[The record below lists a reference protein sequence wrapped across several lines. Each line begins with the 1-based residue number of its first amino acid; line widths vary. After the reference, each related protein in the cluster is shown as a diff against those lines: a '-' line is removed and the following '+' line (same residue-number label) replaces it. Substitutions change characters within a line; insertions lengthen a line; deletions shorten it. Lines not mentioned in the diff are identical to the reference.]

1 MAAPQNLEAVTPI
14 LESYLTEF
22 KSWVFSVAISPQGRE
37 WVAVGLKNGTIEIWN
52 LLTKTRFL
60 SSEGLEGH
68 RGAIW
73 SVAFNHN
80 GTQLVSGGSDQTVRL
95 WDVTKTT
102 IISVSSPL
110 WIHEDFVKS
119 VAFNHNST
127 QVVSGSDDKTVRLW
141 DATRLQIIAFQSLFH
156 KDFVKSVAFNYDGS
170 MLVSGG
176 RDNMVRLW
184 DVKTGQAINRP
195 LWVHDDFIRSVA
207 FSPDGSMVMSGSRD
221 KTVKLWNVATGQAI
235 GEPFYHTDDVRSV
248 AFSLDGSMFVSG
260 SSDNKVRLWDIS
272 DPGHQQQIII
282 GEHENPVYSV
292 AFDPQEE
299 DIIISASTD
308 GIKVWRLNVH
318 RVAQAF
324 SNDKANGKD
333 TLGIKKELESLADVL
348 MLRSLEPPLAMA
360 ILGSWG
366 SGKSFG
372 MNLIEKRITAIR
384 CQKLNGE
391 KTWGNTGKEK
401 DLSVFVGHV
410 YQIKFNAWS
419 YAKSNLWASL
429 MQTIFEQLDRQLTLE
444 KQLGEVS
451 NLLDGGEVWKA
462 LNQMSDSDR
471 NAILESELAPEVFA
485 KLEDG
490 NNALWDILSKVRKE
504 EQEKL
509 KKSESELDI
518 LEIEV
523 RSKNEEIEKKVTQEF
538 ENKSRIIIFLTQFK
552 ELRKADFGDSILK
565 DFLNDYG
572 FKNQQD
578 LENRFPIFKDLDKL
592 QESDLVEK
600 IQDLIKNPNSEIE
613 NTIENIIKQSEKIKN
628 FVEEQPSEIVG
639 LIEIIQKDKST
650 LYRFLLVISLPF
662 ISYFLIVNVLPTV
675 LPWLTTVS
683 TIPAIGFGIEILRKS
698 RNFQRRVSRLFQV
711 AKESIEKE
719 KQKLAADK
727 DKKIQSEID
736 RQNSEQQRKIEKL
749 KDQIQRQKQR
759 IGLTGKYKSLLDF
772 VNTRLDDNSYQKLLG
787 LMHQI
792 QDDLAD
798 LSDHLTYKPE
808 KINNPDK
815 LEVLKVHFPRGPA
828 RIVLYIDDLDRCPPD
843 KVVEVLE
850 AVQLLLNTEIFI
862 IVLAID
868 DRYIGRALEQVYE
881 GVLKR
886 GATPSGID
894 YLEKIIQIPYRMRPI
909 NKDMTEKFLRSLI
922 DIEDKPQEDQP
933 QKEKI
938 TIWEDNSEKGNME
951 LSTYS
956 DKISEPINEE
966 NYNKEND
973 SEKTPSSENQTSLV
987 DFQKVTSQKFTS
999 EEVQWISECCKCVDL
1014 NPRTTKR
1021 LINICKILKNIWTPG
1036 PNDRIWKEEP
1046 EEKYKRTLIA
1056 FLALAGRYPQE
1067 MRKLLEEIY
1076 LEFEETNINTV
1087 KIIKYKWLNRLQ
1099 NLDPLMDT
1107 HNQREW
1113 KKFKNDLN
1121 KMPPQEFVFDKRT
1134 FNLAV
1139 SFCFVG
1145 DLGYDPDDTYNREYK
1160 FEDPQKQYGF
1170 KRI

>member
-22 KSWVFSVAISPQGRE
+22 KSRVFSVAISPQGRE
-37 WVAVGLKNGTIEIWN
+37 CVAVGLENGTIEIWN

-95 WDVTKTT
+95 WNVTKTT
-102 IISVSSPL
+102 IASVSTPL

-141 DATRLQIIAFQSLFH
+141 DATRLEISPFQSLFH

-260 SSDNKVRLWDIS
+260 SSDNKVWLWDIS

-318 RVAQAF
+318 PVAQAF

-372 MNLIEKRITAIR
+372 MHLIEKRITAIR

-444 KQLGEVS
+444 QQLGEVS

-523 RSKNEEIEKKVTQEF
+523 RSKNEEIEKKS
-538 ENKSRIIIFLTQFK
+538 KSRI
-552 ELRKADFGDSILK
+552 
-565 DFLNDYG
+565 
-572 FKNQQD
+572 
-578 LENRFPIFKDLDKL
+578 
-592 QESDLVEK
+592 
-600 IQDLIKNPNSEIE
+600 
-613 NTIENIIKQSEKIKN
+613 
-628 FVEEQPSEIVG
+628 
-639 LIEIIQKDKST
+639 
-650 LYRFLLVISLPF
+650 
-662 ISYFLIVNVLPTV
+662 
-675 LPWLTTVS
+675 
-683 TIPAIGFGIEILRKS
+683 
-698 RNFQRRVSRLFQV
+698 
-711 AKESIEKE
+711 
-719 KQKLAADK
+719 
-727 DKKIQSEID
+727 
-736 RQNSEQQRKIEKL
+736 
-749 KDQIQRQKQR
+749 
-759 IGLTGKYKSLLDF
+759 
-772 VNTRLDDNSYQKLLG
+772 
-787 LMHQI
+787 
-792 QDDLAD
+792 
-798 LSDHLTYKPE
+798 
-808 KINNPDK
+808 
-815 LEVLKVHFPRGPA
+815 
-828 RIVLYIDDLDRCPPD
+828 
-843 KVVEVLE
+843 
-850 AVQLLLNTEIFI
+850 
-862 IVLAID
+862 
-868 DRYIGRALEQVYE
+868 
-881 GVLKR
+881 
-886 GATPSGID
+886 
-894 YLEKIIQIPYRMRPI
+894 
-909 NKDMTEKFLRSLI
+909 
-922 DIEDKPQEDQP
+922 
-933 QKEKI
+933 
-938 TIWEDNSEKGNME
+938 
-951 LSTYS
+951 
-956 DKISEPINEE
+956 
-966 NYNKEND
+966 
-973 SEKTPSSENQTSLV
+973 
-987 DFQKVTSQKFTS
+987 
-999 EEVQWISECCKCVDL
+999 
-1014 NPRTTKR
+1014 
-1021 LINICKILKNIWTPG
+1021 
-1036 PNDRIWKEEP
+1036 
-1046 EEKYKRTLIA
+1046 
-1056 FLALAGRYPQE
+1056 
-1067 MRKLLEEIY
+1067 
-1076 LEFEETNINTV
+1076 
-1087 KIIKYKWLNRLQ
+1087 
-1099 NLDPLMDT
+1099 
-1107 HNQREW
+1107 
-1113 KKFKNDLN
+1113 
-1121 KMPPQEFVFDKRT
+1121 
-1134 FNLAV
+1134 
-1139 SFCFVG
+1139 
-1145 DLGYDPDDTYNREYK
+1145 
-1160 FEDPQKQYGF
+1160 
-1170 KRI
+1170 